1 MNIDT
6 RPILPSQFNN
16 SNSGFWLSPGFFDD
30 DYDYLGN
37 GGVIKK
43 RGVDLLQLAGYRR
56 AIANFVTIVTG
67 QNIPVKFSS
76 AGDSYTDGKEIVLSA
91 KCDDKNFDPAVGL
104 ALHEGSHIKLTDF
117 KFWNKFIDD
126 MEINALAGCLEGTQ
140 YQSWEQTILKDL
152 LNVVEDR
159 RIDNFIFTSAP
170 GYKGYYHAMYDKYFN
185 SKIVDKGLQST
196 EHTEETWESYMFHI
210 INFTNANRNLKA
222 LKGLRKVWG
231 ILDLKNINRLKG
243 TKDALDVARAMFEEI
258 KKHAKAPETKS
269 DQDKEGQCQ
278 EGKSCQ
284 KGSGGKPKGHNS
296 GGKTKDDGS
305 KAKGSK
311 AKKGSGG
318 KYDLTPRQSQQ
329 LEKAFEKQKEFLKG
343 NVTKKNL
350 SKSDSNQINTMEK
363 AGVAMKDLNLNLDNG
378 WYKYNQKVKVMV
390 INKLT
395 KELINSREL
404 PRFLVPGG
412 SDNYNEIYLNENA
425 ETIAEG
431 ITLGKMLGKKLKVR
445 SEKRDTKFNRLE
457 NGKIDKRLLSGL
469 GYGYKNV
476 FHKVETFAYDPGVI
490 HISID
495 NSGSMSG
502 NKYKKA
508 LKTAVAIAKAVSMTD
523 NMDCVISFRTATDSR
538 SSGKCLPVMLIA
550 YDSRKDNFSKI
561 PQLFKHINACG
572 ITPEGLCFDAIMDQL
587 LDLSGT
593 KDAYFL
599 NMSDGMPMYSARG
612 VNYNGTA
619 AFRHTKDQV
628 KKLKDY
634 GIKVLSYFIG
644 TKEDAGNFLPG
655 LYGGGQSQM
664 NNFRTMYGKDAE
676 FINTERLVDLAKT
689 MNNLFL
695 KK

>member
-1 MNIDT
+1 MNDI
-6 RPILPSQFNN
+6 RPFTPNQFSN

-30 DYDYLGN
+30 DHDHFGN
-37 GGVIKK
+37 GVKK
-43 RGVDLLQLAGYRR
+43 RGTDLLQLAGYRR

-67 QNIPVKFSS
+67 QNIPVKFSTK
-76 AGDSYTDGKEIVLSA
+76 GDSYTDGKQIVLSA

-117 KFWNKFIDD
+117 KFWTKFIDD
-126 MEINALAGCLEGTQ
+126 VEINASAGCLEGTQ
-140 YQSWEQTILKDL
+140 YQSWEQQIIKDL
-152 LNVVEDR
+152 LNWVEDR

-170 GYKGYYHAMYDKYFN
+170 GYKGYYHAMYNKYFH
-185 SKIVDKGLQST
+185 SKIVDKGLQSN
-196 EHTEETWESYMFHI
+196 EHTEEKWESYMFHI

-243 TKDALDVARAMFEEI
+243 TKDALDVALAMFDEI
-258 KKHAKAPETKS
+258 KKYAKAPETKTK
-269 DQDKEGQCQ
+269 QPTEGKCQ

-305 KAKGSK
+305 KAKGGK

-329 LEKAFEKQKEFLKG
+329 LEKAFEKQKDFLKG
-343 NVTKKNL
+343 NIKKKNL
-350 SKSDSNQINTMEK
+350 SKSDANQINTMEN
-363 AGVAMKDLNLNLDNG
+363 AGVSMKELNLELDNG
-378 WYKYNQKVKVMV
+378 WYKFNQKVKVMIV
-390 INKLT
+390 NKLT
-395 KELINSREL
+395 KELINSREF
-404 PRFLVPGG
+404 PRFLL
-412 SDNYNEIYLNENA
+412 DERADHYNDVCIKSNA
-425 ETIAEG
+425 DTIAEG
-431 ITLGKMLGKKLKVR
+431 IVLGKMLGKKLKVR

-476 FHKVETFAYDPGVI
+476 FHKIETFEYDPGVI

-508 LKTAVAIAKAVSMTD
+508 LKTAVAIAKAASMTD
-523 NMDCVISFRTATDSR
+523 NMDCVLSFRTACASR
-538 SSGKCLPVMLIA
+538 STGNTLPVMLIG
-550 YDSRKDNFSKI
+550 YDSRKDKFSKI
-561 PQLFKHINACG
+561 PQLLKHVTTCG

-587 LDLSGT
+587 LGLSGT

-612 VNYNGTA
+612 IHYNGSA
-619 AFRHTKDQV
+619 ALSHTKSQV

-644 TKEDAGNFLPG
+644 DKYDS
-655 LYGGGQSQM
+655 GGTM